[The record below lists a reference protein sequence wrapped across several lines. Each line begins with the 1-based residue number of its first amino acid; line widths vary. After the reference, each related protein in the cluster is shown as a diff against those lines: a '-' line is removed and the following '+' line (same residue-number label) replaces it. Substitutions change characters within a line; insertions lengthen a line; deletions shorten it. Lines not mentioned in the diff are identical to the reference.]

1 MIRDRPIEIPTNFNI
16 MIKRINPIREE
27 DVHFEKSIVIGA
39 KMSRW
44 VRNSTVMTASVIA
57 AAVSL
62 QMAIL
67 IIIVVKDFSKT
78 SLLVFNHFTE
88 LLNLFL
94 RPVIAWKNV
103 TGFLLFGKS
112 LK

>member
-1 MIRDRPIEIPTNFNI
+1 

-27 DVHFEKSIVIGA
+27 EVHFENSVVMGA
-39 KMSRW
+39 KICRW
-44 VRNSTVMTASVIA
+44 VRNRTVITASVTA
-57 AAVSL
+57 AAASL
-62 QMAIL
+62 QIATR

-88 LLNLFL
+88 LLDLSL
-94 RPVIAWKNV
+94 RSVIAWKNV

-112 LK
+112 LR